1 MSMPYY
7 LYRIGALG
15 VLEKLG
21 EHARFPDAS
30 KAAKALR
37 QTGEPAGTSI
47 KVIHAEN
54 ELQAEDLISTQ
65 RPFERTG
72 EDD

>member
-1 MSMPYY
+1 MPYY
-7 LYRIGALG
+7 IYRIGALG

-21 EHARFPDAS
+21 EHARFGEAS
-30 KAAKALR
+30 KEAKALR
-37 QTGEPAGTSI
+37 QAEPSGTSI

>member
-1 MSMPYY
+1 MPYY
-7 LYRIGALG
+7 IYRIGALG

-21 EHARFPDAS
+21 EHGGFAAAS
-30 KAAKALR
+30 KEAKTLR
-37 QTGEPAGTSI
+37 QAGEPEGTRI

-72 EDD
+72 DDD

>member
-1 MSMPYY
+1 MPYY
-7 LYRIGALG
+7 IYSIGALG

-21 EHARFPDAS
+21 EHARFGDAS
-30 KAAKALR
+30 KEAKALR
-37 QTGEPAGTSI
+37 QAGEPEGTSI
-47 KVIHAEN
+47 KVIHADN

>member
-1 MSMPYY
+1 MPYY
-7 LYRIGALG
+7 IYRLGPLG

-21 EHARFPDAS
+21 EHAGFGPAS

-37 QTGEPAGTSI
+37 QSGEPEGTRI
-47 KVIHAEN
+47 KVIHADN
-54 ELQAEDLISTQ
+54 ELQAEDLINTQ

>member
-1 MSMPYY
+1 MPYY
-7 LYRIGALG
+7 IYRIGALG

-21 EHARFPDAS
+21 EHQRFGDAS

-37 QTGEPAGTSI
+37 HAGDAPGTSI
-47 KVIHAEN
+47 KVIHADN

-72 EDD
+72 DDD